1 MEMGELG
8 QRSRRR
14 WPWGRFESASGES
27 SRVTPLSG
35 SPPDLVFYGPRTELP
50 SRATPESFT
59 VINLL
64 ELDFSNNSLSGPIPA
79 ELGKLTNLTSLGLF
93 SNNLTGKIPPEIG
106 NMTSLG
112 YLDVNTND
120 ARRFK
125 MALEGC
131 RAIALRSCEEL
142 ESEWLILLE
151 EIIKKP
157 IVPVGLLP
165 PSVDERNENANESE
179 VEIMEWLGKQ
189 RTCFVWGLRK
199 PFGLSRPDGE
209 ILPEGFEDRTKDFG
223 LVVKGWAPQVK
234 ILAHELVGG
243 FLTHCGWSSII
254 EGLQSGHPL
263 VLLPMDLDQGLNARL
278 MEEKGFGV
286 EVERNEEDGC
296 FNKED
301 VAKALRLVMVD
312 EEGESYRKRAQKM
325 MEVVRDKERQD
336 KNVDGFIQFLATN
349 RSLEA

>member
-1 MEMGELG
+1 MAYKLHEVRRLFEMARL
-8 QRSRRR
+8 
-14 WPWGRFESASGES
+14 PNPSG
-27 SRVTPLSG
+27 VP
-35 SPPDLVFYGPRTELP
+35 
-50 SRATPESFT
+50 
-59 VINLL
+59 
-64 ELDFSNNSLSGPIPA
+64 
-79 ELGKLTNLTSLGLF
+79 
-93 SNNLTGKIPPEIG
+93 
-106 NMTSLG
+106 
-112 YLDVNTND
+112 D

-131 RAIALRSCEEL
+131 RAIALWSCEEL

-189 RTCFVWGLRK
+189 RSKSVVYVALGTEVAMNTESLHELALGLETAELPFVWGLRK
-199 PFGLSRPDGE
+199 PFGLSPDGE

-234 ILAHELVGG
+234 ILAHESVGG

-263 VLLPMDLDQGLNARL
+263 VLLPVDLDQGLNARL